1 MGVPQYRQNHS
12 SIVQYVKNEVMN
24 FIFELDE
31 KKKKLG
37 CKSLVFVTVD
47 IKSMLAACGFFSAN
61 IGGK

>member
-1 MGVPQYRQNHS
+1 
-12 SIVQYVKNEVMN
+12 MN

-37 CKSLVFVTVD
+37 CKSLVFVTID